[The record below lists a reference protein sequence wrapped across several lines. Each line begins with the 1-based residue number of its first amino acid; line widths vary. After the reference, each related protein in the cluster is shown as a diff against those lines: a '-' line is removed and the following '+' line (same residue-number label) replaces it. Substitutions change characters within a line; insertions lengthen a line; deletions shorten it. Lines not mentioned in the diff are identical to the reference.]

1 MGDRWLGR
9 LGVPNLPSHIHGV
22 SVIRFI
28 LVRHGQTEWNRV
40 ERFRGRADVPL
51 NEVGLAQ
58 AAAAG
63 QRIAAEWL
71 PTAVYTSPL
80 SRAMATAEVIA
91 AHFDLPIVPLGGL
104 ADIHYGDWQ
113 GLTPEEA
120 QAGWPDLIH
129 AWYTA
134 PATVQ
139 IPSGESLAGLRDRAM
154 AAIHELAA
162 RHTDQTVVLVGHTVV
177 NRVILLAVLGLGNE
191 RFWRLRQ
198 DNCAV
203 NVFEAEGGDFTLG
216 LLNDTCHL
224 IQRVK
229 R

>member
-1 MGDRWLGR
+1 M
-9 LGVPNLPSHIHGV
+9 ITC
-22 SVIRFI
+22 FI

-58 AAAAG
+58 AAATG
-63 QRIAAEWL
+63 RRIAAEWR
-71 PTAVYTSPL
+71 PAAVYASPL
-80 SRAMATAEVIA
+80 SRAVATGGTIA
-91 AHFDLPIVPLGGL
+91 AHFDLPVTPLDGL

-120 QAGWPDLIH
+120 RERWPDLVH

-139 IPSGESLAGLRDRAM
+139 IPGGESLAGLRDRVM
-154 AAIHELAA
+154 AAISEMA
-162 RHTDQTVVLVGHTVV
+162 RRHAGQTIALVSHTVV
-177 NRVILLAVLGLGNE
+177 NRVILLAILGLGND

-198 DNCAV
+198 DNCAI
-203 NVFEAEGGDFTLG
+203 NVFEVEDGEYSLVSM
-216 LLNDTCHL
+216 NDTCHL
-224 IQRVK
+224 HVANFLQL
-229 R
+229 

>member
-1 MGDRWLGR
+1 M
-9 LGVPNLPSHIHGV
+9 IT
-22 SVIRFI
+22 RFI

-58 AAAAG
+58 AAATG
-63 QRIAAEWL
+63 RRIAAEWW
-71 PTAVYTSPL
+71 PAAVYASPL
-80 SRAMATAEVIA
+80 SRAVTTAEAIA
-91 AHFDLPIVPLGGL
+91 THFDLPVTPLDGL

-120 QAGWPDLIH
+120 RERWPDLIQ

-134 PATVQ
+134 PETVQ
-139 IPSGESLAGLRDRAM
+139 IPAGESLGDLRERAM
-154 AAIHELAA
+154 TAISELAA
-162 RHTDQTVVLVGHTVV
+162 RRASQTVALVSHTVV
-177 NRVILLAVLGLGNE
+177 NRVILLAILGLGND

-203 NVFEAEGGDFTLG
+203 NVFEAEGGDFTLVSM
-216 LLNDTCHL
+216 NDTCHL
-224 IQRVK
+224 RLANSLQ
-229 R
+229 